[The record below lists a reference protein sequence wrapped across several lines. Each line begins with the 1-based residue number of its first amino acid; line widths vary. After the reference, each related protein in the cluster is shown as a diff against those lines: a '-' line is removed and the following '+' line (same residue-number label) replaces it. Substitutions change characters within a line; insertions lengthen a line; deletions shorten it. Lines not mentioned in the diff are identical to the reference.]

1 MFCHVS
7 HINKESDII
16 LYDSNREI
24 SDEVDTKK

>member
-16 LYDSNREI
+16 SYDSNREI